1 MQLHPSTLLDAALF
15 LIRYYFITLLFAH
28 ILAVKLPYT
37 STSSLIGL
45 LRLRG
50 LAAFDA
56 YL

>member
-15 LIRYYFITLLFAH
+15 LIRYYFTLLFAH